1 MAISLVQRIAE
12 DLISAMKAK
21 DELRTSSL
29 RMLKTSLK
37 NAQVEKMH
45 QLSDEEAQSI
55 IASLIRK
62 GQEAAVEFRK
72 GNREDMALKEEGE
85 IKIFYGYLPQQLTAA
100 EIENVVR
107 EIIGELSVKSVKD
120 VGKVMKVAMQRLSG
134 RAQGKE
140 VNEIA
145 KKLLS

>member
-1 MAISLVQRIAE
+1 MSLVQKIAE
-12 DLISAMKAK
+12 DLKQSIK
-21 DELRTSSL
+21 DKNQFRTSCL
-29 RMLKTSLK
+29 RMLKTALK

-45 QLSDEEAQSI
+45 ELKDEETQPV

-62 GQEAAVEFRK
+62 GQEAAAEFRK

-85 IKIFYGYLPQQLTAA
+85 IKIYYEYLPKQLTPD
-100 EIENVVR
+100 EIEGIVR
-107 EIIGELSVKSVKD
+107 ETMAELSATSVKD
-120 VGKVMKVAMQRLSG
+120 LGKVMKVAMQRMAG

-145 KKLLS
+145 RKLLS